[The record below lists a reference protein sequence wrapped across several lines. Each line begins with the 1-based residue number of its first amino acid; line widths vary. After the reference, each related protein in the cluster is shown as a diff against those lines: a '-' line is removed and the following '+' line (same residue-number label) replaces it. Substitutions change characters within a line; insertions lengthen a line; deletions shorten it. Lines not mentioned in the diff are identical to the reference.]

1 MTFAKAVWRRA
12 SQSSIANGAR
22 FIEFIININ
31 GFIYRNEASRISGM
45 RFIPDDNVMSSGL
58 TIARTDVSSL
68 YSGNIF
74 SFYSS
79 ASECRLRHEHM
90 VPPAPRVEFTDY
102 NVSSSGTSVMIMYN
116 MLNSWYKLIWPS
128 TRTDDS
134 MASRCHSVQ
143 MEHGQFEIIRK
154 SKKIQLNFFSHQS
167 WISSKM
173 ESCLNWHFRYFK
185 NMFVKQ

>member
-1 MTFAKAVWRRA
+1 ME
-12 SQSSIANGAR
+12 S
-22 FIEFIININ
+22 FIEMKRHELVGCGLFPMI
-31 GFIYRNEASRISGM
+31 R
-45 RFIPDDNVMSSGL
+45 DLGL

-68 YSGNIF
+68 GSGNIF
-74 SFYSS
+74 SFYSR

-128 TRTDDS
+128 TRTDES

-154 SKKIQLNFFSHQS
+154 SKKIQLNFFH
-167 WISSKM
+167 ISPEFRRKWNLASIDILDISKT
-173 ESCLNWHFRYFK
+173 CL
-185 NMFVKQ
+185 